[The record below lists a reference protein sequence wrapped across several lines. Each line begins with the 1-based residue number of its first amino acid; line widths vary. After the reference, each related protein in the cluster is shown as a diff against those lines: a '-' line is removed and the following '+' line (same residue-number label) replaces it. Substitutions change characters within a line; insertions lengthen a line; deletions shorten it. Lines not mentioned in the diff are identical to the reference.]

1 MLTKIQLTQ
10 NNDRGGSI
18 SHFLIL
24 STADLNHGLG
34 SRVLDLDLQVKI
46 VSGPKYNHNAQRSSR
61 LLEMF

>member
-10 NNDRGGSI
+10 NNDRGGPI

-46 VSGPKYNHNAQRSSR
+46 VS
-61 LLEMF
+61 